1 MESSG
6 EYNRAAGLATA
17 VVVSLVVH
25 VVIVGVLAGF
35 GRSSSRPAEPSPALE
50 QIPAVMPPS
59 APLAPPEDST
69 TPVKATSVRPGA
81 PAHSVVP
88 MQTKP
93 LPQTPKE
100 VVPSVSATP
109 KAVTEAGPTS
119 AEANLREAE
128 ALSQVKEYVV
138 KKGDNLTLIARRS
151 GCSLE
156 ELAKLN
162 NTTVKKLSNLWV
174 GQKIKVK

>member
-1 MESSG
+1 
-6 EYNRAAGLATA
+6 
-17 VVVSLVVH
+17 
-25 VVIVGVLAGF
+25 
-35 GRSSSRPAEPSPALE
+35 
-50 QIPAVMPPS
+50 
-59 APLAPPEDST
+59 
-69 TPVKATSVRPGA
+69 
-81 PAHSVVP
+81 